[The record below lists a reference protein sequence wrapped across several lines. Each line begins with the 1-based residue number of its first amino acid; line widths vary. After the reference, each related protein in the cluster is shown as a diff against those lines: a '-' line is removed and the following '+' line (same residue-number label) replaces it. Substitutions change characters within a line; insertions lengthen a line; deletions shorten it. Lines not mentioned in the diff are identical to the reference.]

1 MIVNSYKTSPTI
13 ARINID
19 IAMTEVED
27 FLAQASLVLSGGNL
41 DKLGLQIRD
50 LEQINAL
57 RAHFAKVYD
66 QNR

>member
-27 FLAQASLVLSGGNL
+27 FLAQASLVLSGGKL
-41 DKLGLQIRD
+41 D
-50 LEQINAL
+50 
-57 RAHFAKVYD
+57 
-66 QNR
+66 